1 MSCRLDEKSKS
12 NQNEAE
18 CAQHS
23 DHPAP
28 RGRDL
33 AVRRE
38 SNRLSQGKI
47 VVVGLGVIMKF
58 AGSYEQKGPAPQ
70 ASAGQVGG
78 EAFDKD
84 WRPVLTFFALRHL
97 FLLFLHHFVAV
108 THHLHHFGAHF
119 GIVHHGHHARHLH
132 SGHIALHLAALLL
145 LRALRSVGLMIDL
158 RLRYGR

>member
-70 ASAGQVGG
+70 ANAGQVGG
-78 EAFDKD
+78 VEAFDKD
-84 WRPVLTFFALRHL
+84 
-97 FLLFLHHFVAV
+97 
-108 THHLHHFGAHF
+108 
-119 GIVHHGHHARHLH
+119 
-132 SGHIALHLAALLL
+132 
-145 LRALRSVGLMIDL
+145 
-158 RLRYGR
+158 